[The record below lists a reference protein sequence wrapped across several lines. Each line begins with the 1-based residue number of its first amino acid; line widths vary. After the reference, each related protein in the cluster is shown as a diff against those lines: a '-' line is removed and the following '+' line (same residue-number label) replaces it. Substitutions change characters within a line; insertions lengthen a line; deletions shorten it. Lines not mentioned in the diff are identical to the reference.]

1 MRFNDL
7 RRETQVAIV
16 IFLVVVAGLLAI
28 ALYGWLTGAWEWP
41 VDWRET
47 SELSRKSGVRSALG

>member
-1 MRFNDL
+1 MERAMRFNEL
-7 RRETQVAIV
+7 RRDTQVAIV
-16 IFLVVVAGLLAI
+16 IFLVVIAGLAAI

-47 SELSRKSGVRSALG
+47 SELSP